1 MNTAKNKEQFTLED
15 AIMLAM
21 TSLKEIAEMHADSG
35 TIKTHA
41 RKRIKKIVKL
51 CKTRTQT

>member
-35 TIKTHA
+35 TIKAHA

>member
-1 MNTAKNKEQFTLED
+1 MSTANNKEQFTLED

-35 TIKTHA
+35 TIKKHA
-41 RKRIKKIVKL
+41 KMRIKEIVKL
-51 CKTRTQT
+51 CKTRIKN